1 MLAQEVIRHKRDGQK
16 LTREEIEFFIKGAAD
31 WSVSECQIAAF
42 TMAVYLRGM
51 DLEETAALTRAMTQ
65 SGGVMNWADKNL
77 DGPVL
82 DKHSSGGVGDSVSL
96 ILAPLLAACGGYV
109 PMIAGRGLGHTGG
122 TLDKIESIPGYTTS
136 PSLDQFYKVTKET
149 GCAIIG
155 QTGDLA
161 PADKRFYAIR
171 DVTAT
176 IESAPL
182 IIASILSKKLS
193 AGLDGLVM
201 DLKCGNGA
209 FVTGRDEARKLA
221 ETMAGV
227 AVGAGISARALLTNM
242 DQVLG
247 DCVGNALE
255 VGEAVAYLKA
265 QRRNPRL
272 NELVMTLCSEALMLK
287 NLANSE
293 QEARAKLQQALDSGK
308 AADCFAKMVAAL
320 GGPAD
325 LMENPWKHLPKAAVV
340 RPVYTD
346 KTGYVCAMDTYK
358 IGATMII
365 LGGQR
370 KNFDQRLDHSVGF
383 SDFIQIGDKIEA
395 GKPIAVIHAANE
407 DAFAAAEK
415 QLQLSI
421 QTSEEKPA
429 ETPIVYETVTV

>member
-16 LTREEIEFFIKGAAD
+16 LTKEEIEFFIKGAVD

-51 DLEETAALTRAMTQ
+51 DPEETTALTRAMMR
-65 SGGVMNWADKNL
+65 SGEVMNWADKDLN
-77 DGPVL
+77 GPVL

-96 ILAPLLAACGGYV
+96 ILAPLLAACCAYV

-122 TLDKIESIPGYTTS
+122 TLDKIESIPGYTTI
-136 PSLDQFYKVTKET
+136 PSLDQFYKVTKEI

-155 QTGDLA
+155 QTGDLV

-182 IIASILSKKLS
+182 ITASILSKKLS
-193 AGLDGLVM
+193 AGLDALIM

-209 FVTGRDEARKLA
+209 FMASRDEARSLA
-221 ETMAGV
+221 ETMVSV

-255 VGEAVAYLKA
+255 VGEAIAYLKGE
-265 QRRNPRL
+265 RRNPRL

-287 NLANSE
+287 NLAADE
-293 QEARAKLQQALDSGK
+293 QEARTKLQQALDCGK
-308 AADCFAKMVAAL
+308 AAECFAKMTAAL
-320 GGPAD
+320 GGPSD
-325 LMENPWKHLPKAAVV
+325 LLEDPWKYLPKAAVI

-346 KTGYVCAMDTYK
+346 KTGYVSAMDTYK
-358 IGATMII
+358 IGTTMII

-383 SDFIQIGDKIEA
+383 TDFIQIGDRVET

-407 DAFAAAEK
+407 DTFAAAEK
-415 QLQLSI
+415 QLRSSI
-421 QTSEEKPA
+421 QTSEEKPV
-429 ETPIVYETVTV
+429 ETPIVYETVTA